1 VKKCPRCHSSMLLD
15 YGAAVEGWQ
24 RMWKCLGCGREILF
38 DPVRRAEDA
47 QLQDKIRRSEVRS

>member
-1 VKKCPRCHSSMLLD
+1 MLLD

-47 QLQDKIRRSEVRS
+47 QLQDKIRRSEVRG